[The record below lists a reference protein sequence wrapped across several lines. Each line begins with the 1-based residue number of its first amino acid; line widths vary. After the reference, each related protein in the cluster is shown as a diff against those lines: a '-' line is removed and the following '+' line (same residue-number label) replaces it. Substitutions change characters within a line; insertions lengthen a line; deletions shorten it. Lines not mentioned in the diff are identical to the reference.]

1 MTAAGQ
7 KINRNTGEVEYDH
20 TNDEGVKQLR
30 SNLAA
35 IGEAGMNAPGAAK
48 ALELGYNVVRHPQQ
62 SYRTIKGAIQYAKN
76 KLVPRKNNAN
86 WQGDAVQLTKDRLAN
101 GGFERL

>member
-7 KINRNTGEVEYDH
+7 KINRNTGKVEYSH
-20 TNDEGVKQLR
+20 ANDEGVKQLR

-48 ALELGYNVVRHPQQ
+48 AIELGYNIVRHPQQ
-62 SYRTIKGAIQYAKN
+62 SYR
-76 KLVPRKNNAN
+76 
-86 WQGDAVQLTKDRLAN
+86 AVKRA
-101 GGFERL
+101 G